1 MATSPVAGDG
11 GRTEKDVVSLEEIL
25 RAFGAPINEEQAW
38 AMCYQCA
45 KSLQDDWRRCRKE
58 CFQFTGGE
66 SVALRK
72 DGSVGA
78 VRTDTSGPARFES
91 QLVYSLGLVV
101 YRALDYGL
109 SESEERELS
118 HPLEDLIDRMTS
130 NDNDDS
136 QNHDEGI
143 EDSDEE
149 ITSEDTVKTLERVVK
164 LCASHLQN
172 PSEAA
177 GHYQAVCRALVAEC
191 QELTSFLAKISMG
204 KEALREMADEIGDVD
219 DEDLDQ
225 LQLAKEEWARLWMQV
240 MKDLRSGVHLKKVVV
255 EHNTGPMEWELTPY
269 EILMDDIRSRR
280 YVLRKVMPEE
290 VNSWVDGEPPQVME
304 KLQKNA
310 HDVILEF
317 IRSRPPLSAAHV
329 WRYLEAKN
337 RQLKPPPPEEKTL
350 HERIMDEIKELPKL
364 KPVSRRNQLV
374 KSQTR
379 VKLPIPEIQVF
390 FSNEQEEEE
399 AEEGDENDGSPTPK
413 KKILKAP
420 DFKFNWDSEEDTDSE
435 KENEDFSGYDDVNPK
450 RRKEPDYDFDPDPD
464 LPVPVDTVVRFT
476 RTAGAWDWLRA
487 SFSDWVVSLLD
498 AGFQT
503 LEQICAYL
511 FPGARRGLSKLL
523 VAVKGLGTIRA
534 QTQAT
539 APSAYPD
546 LPPDDELLLVLPG
559 QTVDEVTDLMSP
571 PSPQQRPRRN
581 SLGSETPTQ
590 EIATQSHRV
599 RFSGMMGNGHAYGG
613 GGGPYYRYIDPEEE
627 KHEAWKNPVQ
637 CLSLTI
643 EEVMHIR
650 EVLVSAELENLQ
662 GRREIYLL
670 LKKGKICFSCR
681 SKRFSI
687 FNWSYTCKFCK
698 RCVCS
703 HCCRKMR
710 IPTEH
715 FLRTPVYTLSPTT
728 SPHSS
733 PSNAVDQLKEDTLT
747 SDFRVAADVE
757 KSSVES
763 NETGDIQH
771 VQHVHLHSLQENSTE
786 RNNNTTGEV
795 HVRVVLHV
803 EEGSI
808 ESTGSAPSTPNASPS
823 IAPKILRQ
831 PFMDKAPMMDICVD
845 CKAFVCDIIRAS
857 KTTLAYHAR
866 RPLTRH
872 QSMRR
877 DKSAPPRAKFERNNQ
892 HRSSVKFDA
901 SQQQVSFEK

>member
-11 GRTEKDVVSLEEIL
+11 GRSEKDVFSLEEIL

-78 VRTDTSGPARFES
+78 VRTESSGPARFES

-149 ITSEDTVKTLERVVK
+149 ITSEDTVKTLEQVVK

-290 VNSWVDGEPPQVME
+290 VNQWVDGEPPQVME

-317 IRSRPPLSAAHV
+317 IRSRPPLSAA
-329 WRYLEAKN
+329 KN
-337 RQLKPPPPEEKTL
+337 RQLKPAPPEEKTL

-374 KSQTR
+374 KSQTIDIVR
-379 VKLPIPEIQVF
+379 VKTAL
-390 FSNEQEEEE
+390 EQEEEE

-420 DFKFNWDSEEDTDSE
+420 DFKFNWDSEEETDSE

-450 RRKEPDYDFDPDPD
+450 RRK
-464 LPVPVDTVVRFT
+464 
-476 RTAGAWDWLRA
+476 
-487 SFSDWVVSLLD
+487 
-498 AGFQT
+498 
-503 LEQICAYL
+503 
-511 FPGARRGLSKLL
+511 
-523 VAVKGLGTIRA
+523 
-534 QTQAT
+534 
-539 APSAYPD
+539 
-546 LPPDDELLLVLPG
+546 VLPG
-559 QTVDEVTDLMSP
+559 QTVDEVTDLMSD
-571 PSPQQRPRRN
+571 PSTQQRPRRN

-590 EIATQSHRV
+590 EIATQSHR
-599 RFSGMMGNGHAYGG
+599 
-613 GGGPYYRYIDPEEE
+613 
-627 KHEAWKNPVQ
+627 EAWKNPVQ

-747 SDFRVAADVE
+747 SVSSEAGQD
-757 KSSVES
+757 SSVES
-763 NETGDIQH
+763 TDTEDNVIQY
-771 VQHVHLHSLQENSTE
+771 VHLHSTSIEENSVE

-795 HVRVVLHV
+795 HVRVTLHV
-803 EEGSI
+803 EEGSL

-831 PFMDKAPMMDICVD
+831 PFLDKAPMMDICVD

-877 DKSAPPRAKFERNNQ
+877 DKSAPPRAKFDRNNQ

>member
-1 MATSPVAGDG
+1 MATSPVAGEV
-11 GRTEKDVVSLEEIL
+11 GRTEKDVFTLEEIL

-66 SVALRK
+66 GVALRK

-78 VRTDTSGPARFES
+78 VRTDTSGPVRFES

-149 ITSEDTVKTLERVVK
+149 ITSEDTVKTLQQVVK

-290 VNSWVDGEPPQVME
+290 VNQWVDGEPPQVME

-317 IRSRPPLSAAHV
+317 IRSRPPLSAA
-329 WRYLEAKN
+329 KN
-337 RQLKPPPPEEKTL
+337 RQLKPAPPEEKTL

-379 VKLPIPEIQVF
+379 IKLPFPEIQVF
-390 FSNEQEEEE
+390 FSDVDIVRVKTALEQEEE

-420 DFKFNWDSEEDTDSE
+420 DFKFNWDSEEETDSE

-450 RRKEPDYDFDPDPD
+450 RRKEFH
-464 LPVPVDTVVRFT
+464 VVEQL
-476 RTAGAWDWLRA
+476 GSMGLL
-487 SFSDWVVSLLD
+487 SPFS
-498 AGFQT
+498 T
-503 LEQICAYL
+503 
-511 FPGARRGLSKLL
+511 
-523 VAVKGLGTIRA
+523 
-534 QTQAT
+534 
-539 APSAYPD
+539 
-546 LPPDDELLLVLPG
+546 
-559 QTVDEVTDLMSP
+559 VTDLMSP
-571 PSPQQRPRRN
+571 PSPQHRPRRN

-590 EIATQSHRV
+590 EIATQSHR
-599 RFSGMMGNGHAYGG
+599 
-613 GGGPYYRYIDPEEE
+613 
-627 KHEAWKNPVQ
+627 EAWKNPVQ

-747 SDFRVAADVE
+747 SDSSVGSDVE

-763 NETGDIQH
+763 NNTEDTQH
-771 VQHVHLHSLQENSTE
+771 VPHVPRVPHVHLHSVAENSLE
-786 RNNNTTGEV
+786 RNNNTPGEV
-795 HVRVVLHV
+795 HVRVTLHV
-803 EEGSI
+803 EDSLM

-831 PFMDKAPMMDICVD
+831 PFLDKAPMMDICVD

-872 QSMRR
+872 QSIRR
-877 DKSAPPRAKFERNNQ
+877 DKSAPPRAKFDRNNQ

>member
-1 MATSPVAGDG
+1 MATSPVAGEV
-11 GRTEKDVVSLEEIL
+11 GRTEKDVFTLEEIL

-66 SVALRK
+66 GVALRK

-78 VRTDTSGPARFES
+78 VRTDTSGPVRFES

-149 ITSEDTVKTLERVVK
+149 ITSEDTVKTLQQVVK

-280 YVLRKVMPEE
+280 YVLRKVM
-290 VNSWVDGEPPQVME
+290 VDGEPPQVME

-317 IRSRPPLSAAHV
+317 IRSRPPLSAA
-329 WRYLEAKN
+329 KN
-337 RQLKPPPPEEKTL
+337 RQLKPAPPEEKTL

-379 VKLPIPEIQVF
+379 IKLPFPEIQVF
-390 FSNEQEEEE
+390 FSDVDIVRVKTALEQEEE

-420 DFKFNWDSEEDTDSE
+420 DFKFNWDSEEETDSE

-450 RRKEPDYDFDPDPD
+450 RRKEPDFDFDPDPD

-476 RTAGAWDWLRA
+476 RTAGVWDWLRA

-511 FPGARRGLSKLL
+511 FP
-523 VAVKGLGTIRA
+523 
-534 QTQAT
+534 
-539 APSAYPD
+539 
-546 LPPDDELLLVLPG
+546 VLPG
-559 QTVDEVTDLMSP
+559 QTVDDVTDLMSP
-571 PSPQQRPRRN
+571 PSPQHRPRRN

-590 EIATQSHRV
+590 EIATQSHR
-599 RFSGMMGNGHAYGG
+599 
-613 GGGPYYRYIDPEEE
+613 
-627 KHEAWKNPVQ
+627 EAWKNPVQ

-747 SDFRVAADVE
+747 SDSSVGSDVE

-763 NETGDIQH
+763 NNTEDTQH
-771 VQHVHLHSLQENSTE
+771 VPHVPRVPHVHLHSVAENS
-786 RNNNTTGEV
+786 
-795 HVRVVLHV
+795 L
-803 EEGSI
+803 

-831 PFMDKAPMMDICVD
+831 PFLDKAPMMDICVD

-872 QSMRR
+872 QSIRR
-877 DKSAPPRAKFERNNQ
+877 DKSAPPRAKFDRNNQ

>member
-390 FSNEQEEEE
+390 FSNVDIVRVKTALEQEEEE

-450 RRKEPDYDFDPDPD
+450 RRK
-464 LPVPVDTVVRFT
+464 
-476 RTAGAWDWLRA
+476 
-487 SFSDWVVSLLD
+487 
-498 AGFQT
+498 
-503 LEQICAYL
+503 
-511 FPGARRGLSKLL
+511 
-523 VAVKGLGTIRA
+523 
-534 QTQAT
+534 
-539 APSAYPD
+539 
-546 LPPDDELLLVLPG
+546 
-559 QTVDEVTDLMSP
+559 VTDLMSP

-590 EIATQSHRV
+590 EIATQSHR
-599 RFSGMMGNGHAYGG
+599 
-613 GGGPYYRYIDPEEE
+613 
-627 KHEAWKNPVQ
+627 EAWKNPVQ

>member
-1 MATSPVAGDG
+1 MSVPSPP
-11 GRTEKDVVSLEEIL
+11 VV
-25 RAFGAPINEEQAW
+25 
-38 AMCYQCA
+38 
-45 KSLQDDWRRCRKE
+45 RC
-58 CFQFTGGE
+58 CFVFVVFL
-66 SVALRK
+66 SVAISL
-72 DGSVGA
+72 
-78 VRTDTSGPARFES
+78 FYIL
-91 QLVYSLGLVV
+91 LVLSCISICITLI
-101 YRALDYGL
+101 AL
-109 SESEERELS
+109 
-118 HPLEDLIDRMTS
+118 
-130 NDNDDS
+130 
-136 QNHDEGI
+136 Q
-143 EDSDEE
+143 
-149 ITSEDTVKTLERVVK
+149 

-317 IRSRPPLSAAHV
+317 IRSRPPLSAA
-329 WRYLEAKN
+329 KN
-337 RQLKPPPPEEKTL
+337 RQLKPAPPEEKTL

-390 FSNEQEEEE
+390 FSNVDIVRVKTALEQEEEE

-420 DFKFNWDSEEDTDSE
+420 DFKFNWDSEANTDSE

-511 FPGARRGLSKLL
+511 FPEFHVVEQLGSMGLLSQFS
-523 VAVKGLGTIRA
+523 T
-534 QTQAT
+534 
-539 APSAYPD
+539 
-546 LPPDDELLLVLPG
+546 
-559 QTVDEVTDLMSP
+559 VTDLMSP

-590 EIATQSHRV
+590 EIATQSHR
-599 RFSGMMGNGHAYGG
+599 
-613 GGGPYYRYIDPEEE
+613 
-627 KHEAWKNPVQ
+627 EAWKNPVQ

-747 SDFRVAADVE
+747 S
-757 KSSVES
+757 
-763 NETGDIQH
+763 
-771 VQHVHLHSLQENSTE
+771 
-786 RNNNTTGEV
+786 
-795 HVRVVLHV
+795 
-803 EEGSI
+803 
-808 ESTGSAPSTPNASPS
+808 TGSAPSTPNASPS

>member
-1 MATSPVAGDG
+1 MATSPVAGEV
-11 GRTEKDVVSLEEIL
+11 GRTEKDVFTLEEIL

-66 SVALRK
+66 GVALRK

-78 VRTDTSGPARFES
+78 VRTDTSGPVRFES

-149 ITSEDTVKTLERVVK
+149 ITSEDTVKTLQQVVK

-280 YVLRKVMPEE
+280 YVLRKVM
-290 VNSWVDGEPPQVME
+290 VDGEPPQVME

-317 IRSRPPLSAAHV
+317 IRSRPPLSAA
-329 WRYLEAKN
+329 KN
-337 RQLKPPPPEEKTL
+337 RQLKPAPPEEKTL

-374 KSQTR
+374 KSQTIDIVR
-379 VKLPIPEIQVF
+379 VKTAL
-390 FSNEQEEEE
+390 EQEEE

-420 DFKFNWDSEEDTDSE
+420 DFKFNWDSEEETDSE

-450 RRKEPDYDFDPDPD
+450 RRK
-464 LPVPVDTVVRFT
+464 
-476 RTAGAWDWLRA
+476 
-487 SFSDWVVSLLD
+487 
-498 AGFQT
+498 
-503 LEQICAYL
+503 
-511 FPGARRGLSKLL
+511 
-523 VAVKGLGTIRA
+523 
-534 QTQAT
+534 
-539 APSAYPD
+539 
-546 LPPDDELLLVLPG
+546 VLPG
-559 QTVDEVTDLMSP
+559 QTVDDVTDLMSP
-571 PSPQQRPRRN
+571 PSPQHRPRRN

-590 EIATQSHRV
+590 EIATQSHR
-599 RFSGMMGNGHAYGG
+599 
-613 GGGPYYRYIDPEEE
+613 
-627 KHEAWKNPVQ
+627 EAWKNPVQ

-747 SDFRVAADVE
+747 SDSSVGSDVE

-763 NETGDIQH
+763 NNTEDTQH
-771 VQHVHLHSLQENSTE
+771 VPHVPRVPHVHLHSVAENSLE
-786 RNNNTTGEV
+786 RNNNTPGEV
-795 HVRVVLHV
+795 HVRVTLHV
-803 EEGSI
+803 EDSLM

-831 PFMDKAPMMDICVD
+831 PFLDKAPMMDICVD

-872 QSMRR
+872 QSIRR
-877 DKSAPPRAKFERNNQ
+877 DKSAPPRAKFDRNNQ

>member
-1 MATSPVAGDG
+1 MATSPVAGEV
-11 GRTEKDVVSLEEIL
+11 GRTEKDVFTLEEIL

-66 SVALRK
+66 GVALRK

-78 VRTDTSGPARFES
+78 VRTDTSGPVRFES

-149 ITSEDTVKTLERVVK
+149 ITSEDTVKTLQQVVK

-280 YVLRKVMPEE
+280 YVLRKVM
-290 VNSWVDGEPPQVME
+290 VDGEPPQVME

-317 IRSRPPLSAAHV
+317 IRSRPPLSAA
-329 WRYLEAKN
+329 KN
-337 RQLKPPPPEEKTL
+337 RQLKPAPPEEKTL

-374 KSQTR
+374 KSQTIDIVR
-379 VKLPIPEIQVF
+379 VKTAL
-390 FSNEQEEEE
+390 EQEEE

-420 DFKFNWDSEEDTDSE
+420 DFKFNWDSEEETDSE

-450 RRKEPDYDFDPDPD
+450 RRK
-464 LPVPVDTVVRFT
+464 
-476 RTAGAWDWLRA
+476 
-487 SFSDWVVSLLD
+487 
-498 AGFQT
+498 
-503 LEQICAYL
+503 
-511 FPGARRGLSKLL
+511 
-523 VAVKGLGTIRA
+523 
-534 QTQAT
+534 
-539 APSAYPD
+539 
-546 LPPDDELLLVLPG
+546 VLPG
-559 QTVDEVTDLMSP
+559 QTVDDVTDLMSP
-571 PSPQQRPRRN
+571 PSPQHRPRRN

-590 EIATQSHRV
+590 EIATQSHR
-599 RFSGMMGNGHAYGG
+599 
-613 GGGPYYRYIDPEEE
+613 
-627 KHEAWKNPVQ
+627 EAWKNPVQ

-747 SDFRVAADVE
+747 SDGSVGSDVE

-763 NETGDIQH
+763 NNTEDTQH
-771 VQHVHLHSLQENSTE
+771 VPHVHLHSVAENS
-786 RNNNTTGEV
+786 
-795 HVRVVLHV
+795 L
-803 EEGSI
+803 

-831 PFMDKAPMMDICVD
+831 PFLDKAPMMDICVD

-872 QSMRR
+872 QSIRR
-877 DKSAPPRAKFERNNQ
+877 DKSAPPRAKFDRNNQ